1 MNADLVENRRNKKG
15 FYFLTRI
22 GPAWIVMIADV
33 DVASIITGL
42 QSGATFG
49 YRMIFIMLILIPPL
63 FIVQNA
69 SGRLGIASGMGI
81 GSAVR
86 KRWDKNIAMMAS
98 IPMAATDFLSY
109 IAEYSGIAIGF
120 YLIGVP
126 PILSV
131 PAAFAVHNM
140 VVIKGK
146 YRRLE
151 KLLMFVSVAVILSI
165 IISAILM
172 KPDITDIV
180 KFGLSPLQPYSN
192 RQFDLLMVANIGAV
206 VMPFMLFY
214 QAGASVEKHL
224 KENDLKISRNETF
237 IGAIVSEVLMVMIV
251 IAGTAI
257 GAYATDPRQLQNAL
271 YPFGSIAPVIEA
283 IGFITAGFLALIVI
297 SLASTW
303 GVAEALGWNYKM
315 GYPIRGQKNFYILYF
330 LESFPA
336 AIIAIAF
343 GYDLLNLIIDL
354 MIVFVIVL
362 APVGVLLGLLIKD
375 KNIMGEKRF
384 GNGYMAI
391 YWIMLA
397 VIEISGVYSLVIS
410 L

>member
-1 MNADLVENRRNKKG
+1 MQNRKA
-15 FYFLTRI
+15 FHFLSRI

-69 SGRLGIASGMGI
+69 SGRLGIVSGMGV
-81 GSAVR
+81 GKAVR
-86 KRWDKNIAMMAS
+86 VRWGKNVAMLAS
-98 IPMAATDFLSY
+98 VPMAATDFLSY

-120 YLIGVP
+120 YLIGIP
-126 PILSV
+126 PIVSV
-131 PAAFAVHNM
+131 PAAFAVHNI
-140 VVIKGK
+140 VVIRGK

-151 KLLMFVSVAVILSI
+151 RILMLVSVAVVFSI
-165 IISAILM
+165 IISALLM
-172 KPDITDIV
+172 KPDIISIARY
-180 KFGLSPLQPYSN
+180 GLSPLQPYGN

-224 KENDLKISRNETF
+224 KKNDLKISRNETF
-237 IGAIVSEVLMVMIV
+237 IGSIVSEFLMVMVV

-257 GAYATDPRQLQNAL
+257 GAYATDPSDLQKAL
-271 YPFGSIAPVIEA
+271 YPFGSIAPVMEA

-303 GVAEALGWNYKM
+303 GVAEALGWKYRV
-315 GYPIRGQKNFYILYF
+315 GYPVREQKNFYILYF
-330 LESFPA
+330 MESFPA

-362 APVGVLLGLLIKD
+362 APVGVLLGILVRD
-375 KNIMGEKRF
+375 RSIMGEGRF
-384 GNGYMAI
+384 GRGYMAI

-397 VIEISGVYSLVIS
+397 VIEVSGIYSLAIS